1 MTGKEYLVQV
11 LEICKNFQSQAE
23 ALGAA
28 GQRAA
33 FIKTVEEQK
42 SIVENMMDRVFFKT
56 PKGANSASI
65 VLESVQKLQGLLA
78 GLSTRSEEE
87 KQKQWPEAEECLQ
100 EFVERVEGMVQ
111 AAQGKTLAFT

>member
-1 MTGKEYLVQV
+1 VTGKEYLVQV
-11 LEICKNFQSQAE
+11 VELCKNCQTQAE

-65 VLESVQKLQGLLA
+65 VLECAQKLQSLLA
-78 GLSTRSEEE
+78 ELSLRSEEE
-87 KQKQWPEAEECLQ
+87 KQKRWPEAEEGLR
-100 EFVERVEGMVQ
+100 EFVERVEGMIQ